1 MCAKDAAETEIK
13 VLFGVVSKKT
23 CKGHDHGATSFI
35 GPVGFDRGNIGQL
48 TASKERRE
56 K

>member
-13 VLFGVVSKKT
+13 VLFGVVSKKA
-23 CKGHDHGATSFI
+23 CKGHNHRTTSFI
-35 GPVGFDRGNIGQL
+35 GPVGFDRGNVGQL
-48 TASKERRE
+48 TASKERRG